1 MLFRSNQHF
10 TQPPAPYSEATLIK
24 NLEELGI
31 GRPSTYSPT
40 ISTIL
45 SREYVVLENKYFKP
59 TELGFL
65 VTELL
70 EEYFKD
76 IVNKEFTAAMEER
89 LDDVAEGKTP
99 WVNVVDEFYGDFSTV
114 LKIAEEEIEKIEI
127 EEEVTDVICEKCGRN
142 MVVKY
147 GSYGKFLAF
156 PAYPECKNTKPL
168 LQKLNVKCPECGGT
182 IEERK
187 SKKGRR
193 FYGCSN
199 YPDCN
204 FVSWDEPIE
213 EKCPKCGSLLVKK
226 GNRNN
231 TKIKCTNK
239 TCGYEKKQ
247 EKKQKNK

>member
-1 MLFRSNQHF
+1 MLFRS
-10 TQPPAPYSEATLIK
+10 
-24 NLEELGI
+24 
-31 GRPSTYSPT
+31 RPSTYSPT

-59 TELGFL
+59 TKLGFL

-89 LDDVAEGKTP
+89 LDDVADGKYS
-99 WVNVVDEFYGDFSTV
+99 WVSVVDEFYADFSKV

-127 EEEVTDVICEKCGRN
+127 EEEVTDVICDKCGRN
-142 MVVKY
+142 MVIKY
-147 GSYGKFLAF
+147 GRYGKFLAC

-168 LQKLNVKCPECGGT
+168 LQELNVKCPDCGGT
-182 IEERK
+182 IVERK

-199 YPDCN
+199 YPDCT

-213 EKCPKCGSLLVKK
+213 EKCPECGNLLVKK
-226 GNRNN
+226 GSRNN

-239 TCGYEKKQ
+239 ICGYERKEEKDKKI
-247 EKKQKNK
+247 K